1 MWEMAHSLLT
11 QLEFD
16 KNLLELPEGVLR
28 VMQLIFD
35 GHGWTSRCGTVR
47 FTLRCVHTIEDH
59 NSTRNA
65 RDPIFALGTDKCADI
80 AKVITVGGERS
91 MQERMYKG
99 LVIRQRAVEDLPWW
113 VQEDTDFLN
122 LACYECACYV
132 LTFFV
137 CVFGIYIYIF
147 RNANERNPST

>member
-91 MQERMYKG
+91 MQVSACTRGSSFGSVRLKICRGGCSRTRTSSTLPEAPSE
-99 LVIRQRAVEDLPWW
+99 AVS
-113 VQEDTDFLN
+113 
-122 LACYECACYV
+122 AM
-132 LTFFV
+132 
-137 CVFGIYIYIF
+137 
-147 RNANERNPST
+147 